1 VCDPSNSTTLYG
13 EAGRNVY
20 THIVW
25 ISNYGNPT
33 SSEVGYIHGDE
44 LKSSKLDQKV
54 RHMYDKA
61 AILNLRQENKHK
73 V

>member
-1 VCDPSNSTTLYG
+1 
-13 EAGRNVY
+13 VY